1 MFEIS
6 NITKY
11 FANFCFSFSVSS
23 QSNILY
29 CPKFLTKNIHT
40 ASHSYCSCCL
50 ILLLF
55 ILLHTPTVHTA
66 SYSYCL
72 SCLILLL
79 FMLPHTPTVHP
90 ASCSYCSCCL
100 ILLLSILPVLLLSIL
115 PVLLLNWNKI
125 CCIDHFLRQFCPVI
139 GHQARRVPSFSQ
151 SFKIRFFFSEQK
163 RLY

>member
-11 FANFCFSFSVSS
+11 FASFCFSFSNSS

-40 ASHSYCSCCL
+40 ASHSYCSCCF

-66 SYSYCL
+66 SYSYCSYCL
-72 SCLILLL
+72 IFLLFILPHTPTVHAASYSYCSSCLMLLL
-79 FMLPHTPTVHP
+79 FMLPHTPTVHTACTP
-90 ASCSYCSCCL
+90 TVHTACTL
-100 ILLLSILPVLLLSIL
+100 TELKQNLLHWPFSSPVLSSY
-115 PVLLLNWNKI
+115 WTS
-125 CCIDHFLRQFCPVI
+125 
-139 GHQARRVPSFSQ
+139 G
-151 SFKIRFFFSEQK
+151 
-163 RLY
+163 